1 MQLNAAAGTFLI
13 GIGGSAT
20 NDGGIGMLQ
29 ALGFGML
36 DENGNQVE
44 FGAKDFASLNQS
56 QLAMC
61 CQSFQNVH
69 SVLPA
74 MSQIHFAALLAA
86 VLFLDRKRELT
97 LK

>member
-1 MQLNAAAGTFLI
+1 MI

-44 FGAKDFASLNQS
+44 FGAKGLR
-56 QLAMC
+56 QLKSITTSHANI
-61 CQSFQNVH
+61 FQ
-69 SVLPA
+69 
-74 MSQIHFAALLAA
+74 M
-86 VLFLDRKRELT
+86 
-97 LK
+97 

>member
-1 MQLNAAAGTFLI
+1 
-13 GIGGSAT
+13 
-20 NDGGIGMLQ
+20 MLQ

-44 FGAKDFASLNQS
+44 FGAKGLR
-56 QLAMC
+56 QLK
-61 CQSFQNVH
+61 SITTSHVLPELSNVH

-74 MSQIHFAALLAA
+74 MSQIHLRLYWLH